1 MIETFEHYAVSVS
14 VCVDVSIAHCH
25 YHCIRKPPSVSLPLG
40 PWRLGIGN
48 MSDEPSSRAAQ
59 VLEGE
64 AQMVNPEML
73 ALGLVHESQFRCM
86 YCGADPEKDADPVT
100 ARHFEIQLDLV
111 LWSLVG
117 SRIGFLLECWSR
129 LLQCTI
135 GDPGVLISCLSLARP
150 KLAKTA
156 TQTKQPH

>member
-1 MIETFEHYAVSVS
+1 M
-14 VCVDVSIAHCH
+14 CRLPIAITIASGNRRRSHS
-25 YHCIRKPPSVSLPLG
+25 PWPLG

-73 ALGLVHESQFRCM
+73 ALGLVHASQFRCM

-100 ARHFEIQLDLV
+100 ARSTF
-111 LWSLVG
+111 
-117 SRIGFLLECWSR
+117 
-129 LLQCTI
+129 
-135 GDPGVLISCLSLARP
+135 
-150 KLAKTA
+150 
-156 TQTKQPH
+156 

>member
-1 MIETFEHYAVSVS
+1 M
-14 VCVDVSIAHCH
+14 
-25 YHCIRKPPSVSLPLG
+25 IRKLLNIMQRQCVSMCRLPIAITIASG
-40 PWRLGIGN
+40 NRRRSHSPWRLGIGN

-117 SRIGFLLECWSR
+117 YRIGFLLECWSR
-129 LLQCTI
+129 PTAVHYRGSRCTYQLL
-135 GDPGVLISCLSLARP
+135 VLGL
-150 KLAKTA
+150 
-156 TQTKQPH
+156 